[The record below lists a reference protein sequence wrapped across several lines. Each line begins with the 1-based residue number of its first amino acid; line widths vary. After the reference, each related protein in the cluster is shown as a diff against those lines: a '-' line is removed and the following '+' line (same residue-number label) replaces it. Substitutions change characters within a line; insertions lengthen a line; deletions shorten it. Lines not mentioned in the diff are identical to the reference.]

1 MDARRLFLDQHSA
14 VHSIAVGKNANS
26 VSEQAFGG
34 LTDAQMRMR
43 PLEDLNSLAWIMWHI
58 ARSEDAVINRVLA
71 ERPQVLDE
79 DWPAR
84 LRIDRRDVGPGMTS
98 SDVADLT
105 RQIDLPALRDYR
117 DAVGRRTREVV
128 GAFEPEDWEG
138 QCSAAAVARAA
149 DDGAFGRLTEML
161 VKLFTGRPRAMLLSG
176 IAIIHPARHLGE
188 ATTIRGLGG
197 FGSAF

>member
-1 MDARRLFLDQHSA
+1 MDARRLFLAQHSA
-14 VHSIAVGKNANS
+14 VHSMAVGNNANS
-26 VSEQAFGG
+26 VSEQAFGA

-43 PLEDLNSLAWIMWHI
+43 PLGDLNSLAWIMWHI
-58 ARSEDAVINRVLA
+58 ARSEDVVINRILA
-71 ERPQVLDE
+71 ERPQILDE
-79 DWPAR
+79 DWLAR
-84 LRIDRRDVGPGMTS
+84 LRIYRRDVGPGMTS
-98 SDVADLT
+98 SEVADLT
-105 RQIDLPALRDYR
+105 RQIDLPALRGYR

-138 QCSAAAVARAA
+138 ECSAAAVARAA

-197 FGSAF
+197 FGSGF